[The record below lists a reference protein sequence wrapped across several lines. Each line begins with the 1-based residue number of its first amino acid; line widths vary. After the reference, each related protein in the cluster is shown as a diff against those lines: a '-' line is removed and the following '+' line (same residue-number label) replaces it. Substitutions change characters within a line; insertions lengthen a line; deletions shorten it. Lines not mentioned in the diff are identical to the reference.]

1 MALGV
6 LTRAELPNLH
16 ALSSPEKTLSSHP
29 SLPPSLSSPSDPST
43 FTTRWSFR
51 FQMTTSRGKILISF
65 IKGKKTDF
73 SILEKLISGKDEEL
87 SECQPLW
94 ADNFTIQ

>member
-1 MALGV
+1 
-6 LTRAELPNLH
+6 
-16 ALSSPEKTLSSHP
+16 
-29 SLPPSLSSPSDPST
+29 
-43 FTTRWSFR
+43 
-51 FQMTTSRGKILISF
+51 MTTSRGKILISF
-65 IKGKKTDF
+65 LKGKKTDF